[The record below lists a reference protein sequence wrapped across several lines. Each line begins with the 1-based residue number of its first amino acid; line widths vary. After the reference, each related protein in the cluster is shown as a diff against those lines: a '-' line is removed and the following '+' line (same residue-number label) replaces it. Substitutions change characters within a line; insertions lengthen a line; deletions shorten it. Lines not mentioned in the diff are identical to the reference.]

1 MKIALI
7 SMIRNDADILP
18 YFLEQAKELFD
29 FSYIVDINST
39 DGSLKLLSS
48 SAESCSKI
56 KVFKCQTR
64 EKYQS
69 AMMNLLARVA
79 FKNNADWVFFLD
91 SDEFL
96 NMNNKKEF
104 ISHLKSFKGASL
116 YMPWLNLT
124 PSKYGD
130 FKFFD
135 ISQKIYFSGRPSN
148 LHKVA
153 ISKKYFKQ
161 FPNFSIHEGNH
172 RVSRSSN
179 LDYYPIED
187 NNAEIKILHLPIRSY
202 ERFEYKIKTAYESLL
217 SKSIRLAGEGSHV
230 IEIYNFLKQS
240 NFKKDNYLNWISAFY
255 DKDKMKNIQVIS
267 PEKINWP
274 YIFLPKY
281 LSLVKKTNSNF
292 LKSISEV
299 ITLDKKIKWS
309 NTIKKGDVAMAAI
322 INNEITILPQP
333 FNAIGQKKIGKFSSL
348 RNSNHNIP
356 KFLDVNLINDVINIS
371 HRKIES
377 ITFSAW
383 SPLVPVLFSIFL
395 ISKPRRYVELGTH
408 HGMSF
413 FAACQAKEML
423 DLETECIA
431 IDSWVGEAHAGYYDN
446 SVFENFI
453 KRLVFK
459 YPDSFYIKSD
469 FNNAVNCFDDNSIDL
484 LHIDGFHSYDAVR
497 NDFSTWKS
505 KMSNNGLIIF
515 HDINAHKKGFGV
527 WRFWNEIKDSYP
539 SYSLS
544 HSHGLGI
551 LYVGS
556 NKNII
561 NSILTILSKNR
572 NYDSIVQNFYT
583 NIGDLMI
590 ENLNLEIQVHDS
602 KNTSNTFS
610 NQSWK
615 EFNLVRNVKS
625 YIFGLTHKLL
635 KAIMPE
641 TFFLKL
647 RNFYYKFLKKTNLN

>member
-1 MKIALI
+1 
-7 SMIRNDADILP
+7 MIRNDADILP

-29 FSYIVDINST
+29 FSYIVDINSN

-48 SAESCSKI
+48 SAESFSKI

-69 AMMNLLARVA
+69 AMMNLLARIA

-91 SDEFL
+91 ADEFL

-104 ISHLKSFKGASL
+104 ISHIKSFKDTSL

-135 ISQKIYFSGRPSN
+135 ISQKIYFSGRPSH

-161 FPNFSIHEGNH
+161 FPNFYIHEGNH

-179 LDYYPIED
+179 LDYHPIEI
-187 NNAEIKILHLPIRSY
+187 NNLGIKILHLPIRSY
-202 ERFEYKIKTAYESLL
+202 ERFEYKIKTAYDSLL
-217 SKSIRLAGEGSHV
+217 TKSNRLEGEGSHV
-230 IEIYNFLKQS
+230 IEVYNFLKQS

-255 DKDKMKNIQVIS
+255 GTPKLKDYQVIF

-274 YIFLPKY
+274 DIFLPKY
-281 LSLVKKTNSNF
+281 LSLAKKTNSNF

-299 ITLDKKIKWS
+299 INLDQKIKWD
-309 NTIKKGDVAMAAI
+309 NFINKGDEAMALI
-322 INNEITILPQP
+322 INNEIAILPQP
-333 FNAIGQKKIGKFSSL
+333 FSAIGQQKNGKFSSL
-348 RNSNHNIP
+348 RSSNHNIS
-356 KFLDVNLINDVINIS
+356 KFLDVNLINEVINIS
-371 HRKIES
+371 HEKIES

-423 DLETECIA
+423 NLETECIA
-431 IDSWVGEAHAGYYDN
+431 IDSWAGEAHAGYYDN
-446 SVFENFI
+446 SVFEQFI
-453 KRLVFK
+453 KTLVRK
-459 YPDSFYIKSD
+459 SPDSFYIKSD
-469 FNNAVNCFDDNSIDL
+469 FNNAVNCFDDNSIDI
-484 LHIDGFHSYDAVR
+484 LHIDGFHSYTAVK

-505 KMSNNGLIIF
+505 KMSDNGLIIF

-527 WRFWNEIKDSYP
+527 WRFWNEIKESYP
-539 SYSLS
+539 SYSFS

-561 NSILTILSKNR
+561 NGILTILSKNK

-590 ENLNLEIQVHDS
+590 DHLNLEIQIHGN
-602 KNTSNTFS
+602 KNISR
-610 NQSWK
+610 K
-615 EFNLVRNVKS
+615 KFNPVRNVKS
-625 YIFGLTHKLL
+625 YTFTLTHKSL

-641 TFFLKL
+641 TFFLKC
-647 RNFYYKFLKKTNLN
+647 RKIYYKFLKKSDLN